1 MRQPDFKVVLK
12 GVDEETAK
20 IFGIKDGE
28 IHDAFVPTPADVL
41 NEITSHGDG
50 DPGEEAV
57 QQVALM
63 MILEGVVFIYP
74 NGDESNGLAIPG
86 EFWEGLEEEEE
97 DEQ

>member
-28 IHDAFVPTPADVL
+28 IHDAFVPSPADVL
-41 NEITSHGDG
+41 NEIIASGDSS
-50 DPGEEAV
+50 PGEDALH
-57 QQVALM
+57 QVTLM

-74 NGDESNGLAIPG
+74 DGDETEGLAIPG
-86 EFWEGLEEEEE
+86 DFWDVVEEEE
-97 DEQ
+97 DE

>member
-28 IHDAFVPTPADVL
+28 IHDAFVPSPADVL
-41 NEITSHGDG
+41 NEIIANGDSS
-50 DPGEEAV
+50 PGEDAL
-57 QQVALM
+57 QQVTLM

-74 NGDESNGLAIPG
+74 EGDETKGLAIPG
-86 EFWEGLEEEEE
+86 EFWAVVEEEE
-97 DEQ
+97 DE